1 MQLRLR
7 VDSVLNRS
15 RAGGAGPIAG
25 MGRAHR
31 ADCGS
36 DSQAWPMLF
45 QVDGWLSE
53 LEHVADGG
61 ADLRIVDPTAL

>member
-1 MQLRLR
+1 
-7 VDSVLNRS
+7 
-15 RAGGAGPIAG
+15 
-25 MGRAHR
+25 
-31 ADCGS
+31 
-36 DSQAWPMLF
+36 MLF